1 MLLGQ
6 SGPLVGAAEGPSA
19 CQVHLFFD
27 PRFSPSFSSIA
38 AATKCMSTMSCVT
51 QYSLRRR

>member
-19 CQVHLFFD
+19 CQVLLFFD